1 MPETYA
7 KADGLAFHSEAAVPA
22 ATLLL
27 DASNIRRLVT
37 MKDVIEVVGQ
47 AAKDRATGGLV
58 AAPRVALPGGTLL
71 MAAESQQRGGV
82 GAKLVSVA
90 TGNRASG
97 LSTIQGLASWL
108 DYTTRRPLLV
118 ADATAVTALRTG
130 ALSGVATQALA
141 PLRASVLAM
150 VGTGGQALALVEACA
165 AVRPVERV
173 LLASLHRAS
182 AEQFRMKLRALLPEL
197 DVHICESVR
206 EAVKNAAIVC
216 LATTSLTALVDDQDV
231 RSDAHINAVGAYR
244 PDMRELGVSVLEAAT
259 LVCSDDPPGALR
271 EAGDLMEAVACGAVD
286 PASLIELGALN
297 GHYDLGKRRGL
308 TVFKSVGTALADLAL
323 LDLLWQRAEIDGTI
337 PRFQFS
343 A

>member
-1 MPETYA
+1 M
-7 KADGLAFHSEAAVPA
+7 AF
-22 ATLLL
+22 LL
-27 DASNIRRLVT
+27 DASSIRRLVT

-47 AAKDRATGGLV
+47 AAKDHAAGGLV

-90 TGNRASG
+90 PGNRASG

-108 DYTTRRPLLV
+108 DYTTRQPLLV

-130 ALSGVATQALA
+130 ALSGIATQVLA
-141 PLRASVLAM
+141 PLGASELAM

-182 AEQFRMKLRALLPEL
+182 AEQFRIKLGALLPEL
-197 DVHICESVR
+197 DVHICGSVS
-206 EAVKNAAIVC
+206 EAVKNAEIVC
-216 LATTSLTALVDDQDV
+216 LATTSLTALVNDQDV
-231 RSDAHINAVGAYR
+231 RPDAHINAVGAYR
-244 PDMRELGVSVLEAAT
+244 PDMRELGVSVLAAAT

-271 EAGDLMEAVACGAVD
+271 EAGDLMEAVARGAVD
-286 PASLIELGALN
+286 AESLIGLGALN
-297 GHYDLGKRRGL
+297 GHYDLGKRSGL
-308 TVFKSVGTALADLAL
+308 TIFKSVGTALADLAL
-323 LDLLWQRAEIDGTI
+323 LDLLWQRAEADGTI
-337 PRFQFS
+337 PSFEFS